1 VAVDADTRLLRT
13 FACAA
18 EELNFTRAAARLHL
32 TQQALSAHVRQ
43 LEARVGA
50 RLFDRTT
57 RRVAL
62 TPAGAALLPQARA
75 ALAAFDDGVAAAQ
88 EADRRSGG
96 VLGLTLLPMAVNEL
110 TGRIMRRFTEA
121 RPDIRLA
128 VANAPLREM
137 ARIFTDGRTDVAFVR
152 PPFRSEGLSMVT
164 VLTEPRV
171 AALPADHPLAG
182 EAEIAPEAFA
192 LEPQV
197 HVEGSD
203 DVQAAFWTLAEH
215 RGGRPM
221 RVGAHMTTFDDFF
234 GVVGAG
240 LAVGSCPASAAAAL
254 GPSFPSVRFVPIRDI
269 APCTVAVAWRT
280 TAETPAVRAFVAVAL
295 EVAAEDAGVHNQVP

>member
-1 VAVDADTRLLRT
+1 MPIDVDTRLLRA
-13 FACAA
+13 FACVA

-43 LEARVGA
+43 LEARVGV

-62 TPAGAALLPQARA
+62 TPAGAVLLPR
-75 ALAAFDDGVAAAQ
+75 ALAALEALDAGIGAAQ

-96 VLGLTLLPMAVNEL
+96 VLQVTLLPMAVNEL
-110 TGRIMRRFTEA
+110 TGRIMRRFTQA
-121 RPDIRLA
+121 RPDIRLE
-128 VANAPLREM
+128 VANAPMREVTQ
-137 ARIFTDGRTDVAFVR
+137 IFAGGRTDVAFVW
-152 PPFRSEGLSMVT
+152 PPFRSDGLSMVT
-164 VLTEPRV
+164 VLTEDRV
-171 AALPADHPLAG
+171 AALPADHSFARQDSVG
-182 EAEIAPEAFA
+182 PEELA

-203 DVQAAFWTLAEH
+203 PVQTAFWTLEEH

-221 RVGAHMTTFDDFF
+221 RIGAHMTTFDDFF

-240 LAVGSCPASAAAAL
+240 LAVGSCPASAATAL
-254 GPSFPSVRFVPIRDI
+254 GPSFPSVRFLPIRDV
-269 APCTVAVAWRT
+269 APCTIAVAWRT
-280 TAETPAVRAFVAVAL
+280 AAETPAVRAFVAVAL
-295 EVAAEDAGVHNQVP
+295 EAAADDASAHNARR